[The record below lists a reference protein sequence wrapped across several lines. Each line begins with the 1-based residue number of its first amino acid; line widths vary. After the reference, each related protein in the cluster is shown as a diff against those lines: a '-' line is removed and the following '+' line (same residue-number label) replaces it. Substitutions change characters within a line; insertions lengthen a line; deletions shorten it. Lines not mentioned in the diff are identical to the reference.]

1 MPANITLPNV
11 KIQSNFTFS
20 MASTGDPSTFTFTM
34 DAMPGYT
41 YFDNTKKV
49 LCVIQIVED
58 EDAAS
63 TEFNTVMGH
72 AEGENYFVDAE
83 GKVSDDGNDTEVAE
97 G

>member
-1 MPANITLPNV
+1 
-11 KIQSNFTFS
+11 

-58 EDAAS
+58 EGAAG
-63 TEFNTVMGH
+63 TEWDSVMKH
-72 AEGENYFVDAE
+72 NEEENYFTNAE
-83 GKVSDDGNDTEVAE
+83 GTATDSGQDTVNPYGEDDEI
-97 G
+97 

>member
-1 MPANITLPNV
+1 
-11 KIQSNFTFS
+11 

-49 LCVIQIVED
+49 LCVIQIIEDAQSAQVKWDSVMEHTED
-58 EDAAS
+58 E
-63 TEFNTVMGH
+63 
-72 AEGENYFVDAE
+72 
-83 GKVSDDGNDTEVAE
+83 KVSESKEDSLPEVAE